1 MINYRYAP
9 LLGVSMLLC
18 CLHASS
24 ADSVLVHY
32 WQPDGTTS
40 LQSKDS
46 AKAMRSIA
54 KDKGY
59 VTLWLLLNYPFNVY
73 LDDMSQEEIDIQNSE
88 VASRFDE
95 ILDPLVDSGDV
106 WHRSEGPF
114 IRGPGIAVRATD
126 KGLRSLLRDQ
136 RILQITATDE

>member
-1 MINYRYAP
+1 M
-9 LLGVSMLLC
+9 
-18 CLHASS
+18 
-24 ADSVLVHY
+24 LVHY